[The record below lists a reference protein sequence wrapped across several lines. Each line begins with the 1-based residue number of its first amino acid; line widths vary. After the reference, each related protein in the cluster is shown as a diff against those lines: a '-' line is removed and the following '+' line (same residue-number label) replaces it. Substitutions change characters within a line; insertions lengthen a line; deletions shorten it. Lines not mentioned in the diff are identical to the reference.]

1 MSADVTFTCDQKAKA
16 FAMHSHFCRGES
28 FLALN
33 VAHQIYATLDQL
45 TKVTQ
50 GKGISLSG
58 SMEAVDVTI
67 TALTAHRD
75 KFDNF
80 YAKVERIVDTMDDV
94 ELISLPRVKKV
105 SKR

>member
-1 MSADVTFTCDQKAKA
+1 
-16 FAMHSHFCRGES
+16 
-28 FLALN
+28 
-33 VAHQIYATLDQL
+33 
-45 TKVTQ
+45 
-50 GKGISLSG
+50 
-58 SMEAVDVTI
+58 MEAVDVTI

-75 KFDNF
+75 EFDNF